1 MFDNGTTK
9 GLVSRT
15 LSCKTSA
22 CTQDTISSLMILSIC
37 ISLLLVLALDLRLL
51 DDNGPSADTCF
62 ETLALGLSLLLSRSL
77 SVSVHTKHL
86 PLMSLFV
93 SDLVLANFE
102 ALDKGRLY

>member
-62 ETLALGLSLLLSRSL
+62 EMLALSLLLSRSL
-77 SVSVHTKHL
+77 SVSVYTKHL

>member
-1 MFDNGTTK
+1 
-9 GLVSRT
+9 
-15 LSCKTSA
+15 
-22 CTQDTISSLMILSIC
+22 MILSIC

-62 ETLALGLSLLLSRSL
+62 ETLALSLLLSQSL